1 MTTILILTCVF
12 SISLNVVLVW
22 YIRRLIQQLLMFTDS
37 IGSLEEYFNS
47 FDAHLGEIYELEMF
61 YGDETLGGLIKH
73 SKDLLEKIR
82 DFRDSFAIEEIEQ
95 PLEDIDDTE

>member
-1 MTTILILTCVF
+1 
-12 SISLNVVLVW
+12 
-22 YIRRLIQQLLMFTDS
+22 MFTDS

>member
-1 MTTILILTCVF
+1 MTSILIFICVF
-12 SISLNVVLVW
+12 SVSINVVLVW

-37 IGSLEEYFNS
+37 VESLGEYFNS
-47 FDAHLGEIYELEMF
+47 FDNHLGEIYELEMF

-82 DFRDSFAIEEIEQ
+82 DFRDSFAIEEIEE
-95 PLEDIDDTE
+95 PLEDADGTE